1 MRPGAYGSHHAGF
14 PGYSEDRRYNGP
26 TMTLL
31 SLDALSLDF
40 GDRPILRDA
49 SLTLEDGERVCLVGR
64 NGAGKSTLLKLIS
77 GHMQPDAGEI
87 RRRQGLRIAQLAQ
100 ALPDAPGLSVRQFVA
115 GGLARLRTLLED
127 YARRSSG
134 TLDDEGLRAL
144 ADLEREIEAEGGWQ
158 LDQRVAT
165 VLSELELPGDAPL
178 DSLSGGWQR
187 RVGLARALVAQPD
200 LLLLDEPTNHLDL
213 ASIEW
218 LEERLRNWPGTVLF
232 ITHDRAFLQRLATR
246 IVELDRAS
254 LTSWP
259 GDYRNFLRRREE
271 ALDAEAAEQAHFE
284 RRLAGEEAWI
294 RQGIKARRTRNEG
307 RVRALEAMRR
317 EFAERQRFRP
327 ESGPA
332 LRIEQS
338 GEASGRKVIE
348 ATDISHAYGDQPV
361 IRGFSCTVLRGER
374 IGLVGNN
381 GVGKSTLLRLLL
393 GELAPQAG
401 QVRLGTRLEIAWFDQ
416 GRSALDDQRSVAD
429 TVADGHDFVTIG
441 GRPRH
446 VIGYLGEFL
455 FSPSRARAPVG
466 SLSGGERNRVLLARL
481 FARPSNL
488 LVLDEPTN
496 DLDLE
501 TLEVLEAR
509 LAEYG
514 GTLLLVSHDREF
526 IDNVVTSTLVFE
538 EDGQIR
544 RHAGGY
550 SDWARLGRRLAERE
564 RPPADS
570 GEDTPPPDVPTS
582 PPSAETTVPP
592 GAPRTAGG
600 AGRRRLSYK
609 LQRELDALPERIE
622 ELEHALAALDEEIA
636 DPAFYAQP
644 YAQVQERLEAREQCN
659 TALETA
665 LERWLELSEG

>member
-271 ALDAEAAEQAHFE
+271 ALDAEAVEQAHFE

-317 EFAERQRFRP
+317 EFTERQRFRP

-570 GEDTPPPDVPTS
+570 VEDTPPPDVPTS
-582 PPSAETTVPP
+582 PPSAGTTVPP